1 MQYQIYVPLPS
12 LISVDGTG
20 LPYPRLA
27 HMACDHS
34 VQKIKKENK
43 ILNLPLFKILIRV
56 MFQLLSSTFQMTT
69 QCTWYSS
76 CTLRDKQKKY

>member
-12 LISVDGTG
+12 LISVDGTD

-34 VQKIKKENK
+34 VEKMKKNTEAWIFLIK
-43 ILNLPLFKILIRV
+43 LVRV
-56 MFQLLSSTFQMTT
+56 MSQLMKSTFKMISVYNVTIH
-69 QCTWYSS
+69 CEAKRKSDYN
-76 CTLRDKQKKY
+76 